1 MKNEVALLVEEK
13 LNCRIL
19 GFEKIG
25 RGASAEVYNAVVER
39 TCENKLEIEFLEFI

>member
-1 MKNEVALLVEEK
+1 VKNEVALLAEEK

-25 RGASAEVYNAVVER
+25 RGASA
-39 TCENKLEIEFLEFI
+39 KSISDI

>member
-1 MKNEVALLVEEK
+1 MKAEVISLVEEK

-25 RGASAEVYNAVVER
+25 RGASA
-39 TCENKLEIEFLEFI
+39 KSISDI